1 MEELEMTN
9 YLELLEKDIIN
20 IKNGEV
26 IGRFDDVE
34 IDAKTGK
41 ITAFYIEEG
50 GRFLG
55 ILGKSK
61 TRKIRWEDIIRIG
74 VDVIIV
80 NADDD
85 NRAIKEMLE

>member
-1 MEELEMTN
+1 MTN
-9 YLELLEKDIIN
+9 YLDLLEKDIIN

-34 IDAKTGK
+34 IDASKGM

-50 GRFLG
+50 SRFMG

-61 TRKIRWEDIIRIG
+61 TRRVRWEDIIRIG
-74 VDVIIV
+74 IDVIIV

-85 NRAIKEMLE
+85 NNRAIKEYLEQ

>member
-1 MEELEMTN
+1 MTN
-9 YLELLEKDIIN
+9 YLDLLEKDIIN

-26 IGRFDDVE
+26 VGRFDDIE
-34 IDAKTGK
+34 IDVSQGK

-50 GRFLG
+50 SRFMG

-61 TRKIRWEDIIRIG
+61 TKKIRWEDIIRIG

-80 NADDD
+80 NAEED

>member
-1 MEELEMTN
+1 MTS
-9 YLELLEKDIIN
+9 YLDLLEKDIIN

-34 IDAKTGK
+34 IDASKGM

-50 GRFLG
+50 SRFMG

-61 TRKIRWEDIIRIG
+61 TRKVRWEDIIRIG

>member
-1 MEELEMTN
+1 MTN
-9 YLELLEKDIIN
+9 YLDLLEKDIIN

-34 IDAKTGK
+34 IDTSKGK

-50 GRFLG
+50 NRFMG

-74 VDVIIV
+74 IDVIIV

>member
-1 MEELEMTN
+1 MTN
-9 YLELLEKDIIN
+9 YLDLLEKDIIN

-34 IDAKTGK
+34 IDASKGR

-50 GRFLG
+50 SRFMG

-61 TRKIRWEDIIRIG
+61 TRRVRWEDIIRIG
-74 VDVIIV
+74 IDVIIV
-80 NADDD
+80 NADED
-85 NRAIKEMLE
+85 NSRAIKEMLD

>member
-1 MEELEMTN
+1 MTN
-9 YLELLEKDIIN
+9 YLDLLEKDIIN

-34 IDAKTGK
+34 IDATKGM

-50 GRFLG
+50 SRFMG

-74 VDVIIV
+74 IDVIIV

-85 NRAIKEMLE
+85 NRAIKEMLD

>member
-1 MEELEMTN
+1 MTN
-9 YLELLEKDIIN
+9 YLDLLEKDIIN
-20 IKNGEV
+20 MKNGEL

-34 IDAKTGK
+34 IDASKGK

-50 GRFLG
+50 GRFMG
-55 ILGKSK
+55 ILGKTKS
-61 TRKIRWEDIIRIG
+61 RKVRWEDIIRIG

-85 NRAIKEMLE
+85 NNRAIKEYLEQ